1 MSSESDLSIDSA
13 AITDDTVETAGTSS
27 PRTHRVVS
35 ALWNTG
41 CAAALLVFVVIPA
54 IGVIGA
60 LPTWTEH
67 RRTPNPR
74 GLVLQLELRESA
86 SPLERWEFLPIERDG
101 PAIAIVDHGASE
113 FPKSLIVVRH
123 PSGEILQLVEPATDA
138 DFDAARAARW
148 TKSASAFDFDGD
160 GIGDQ
165 VGTGGDARYGSGL
178 VLSGVDDR
186 ELWSDEDPL
195 EYESNDRLTPLGDL
209 DGDGCAEL
217 AVWHPRFDRSDYDT
231 ELVDAIVGAKSWLSI
246 VSGAR
251 ATR

>member
-1 MSSESDLSIDSA
+1 MSSESDVSIDSA

-41 CAAALLVFVVIPA
+41 CAAAILVFVVIPA

-74 GLVLQLELRESA
+74 GLVLQFELAEADSLWDTA
-86 SPLERWEFLPIERDG
+86 EVLSLERDG
-101 PAIAIVDHGASE
+101 RVLAIVDHGTQAV
-113 FPKSLIVVRH
+113 PTTLLVVRY
-123 PSGEILQLVEPATDA
+123 PSGEILERVAKLDPARLA
-138 DFDAARAARW
+138 SLRAEHLSHW
-148 TKSASAFDFDGD
+148 PPYFDFDGD
-160 GIGDQ
+160 GCEDAAHD
-165 VGTGGDARYGSGL
+165 GGELGYGRVAVSSGA
-178 VLSGVDDR
+178 DRR

-231 ELVDAIVGAKSWLSI
+231 ELVDAIFGAKSWLSI